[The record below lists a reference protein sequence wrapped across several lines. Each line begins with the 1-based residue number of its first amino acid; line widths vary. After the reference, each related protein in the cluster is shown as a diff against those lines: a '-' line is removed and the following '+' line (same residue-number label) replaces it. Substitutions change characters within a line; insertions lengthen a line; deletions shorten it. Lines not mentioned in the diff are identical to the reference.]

1 MSSAHLSTSDPFSEN
16 RIQHYE
22 NFPVASWLCPPHL
35 RPAIVAIYNFARTA
49 DDIADEGSA
58 TAQERLDDLATF
70 RADLFAAQNDHTGV
84 KGISNRWESVFVPL
98 QSAIAKFNLPASLLN
113 DLLSAFEQDIC
124 KTRDHEGYA
133 NEAELLDYCSRSA
146 NPVGRLLLHLYGIHE
161 ADALRMSDHICTA
174 LQLINF
180 WQDLSQ
186 DIPRGRFYLPLE
198 PCAEFGVSKT
208 DLLNLKQT
216 PNATNL
222 IASQAMNTLSTMQ
235 KGIQLAHILPGRA
248 GWELRFVIQ
257 GGLRILDKIKGLNYA
272 MLENRPKLNK
282 FDFVVIAWRALWM

>member
-1 MSSAHLSTSDPFSEN
+1 MSSAHLSTSDPLSEN

-58 TAQERLDDLATF
+58 TAQERLDDLAAY
-70 RADLFAAQNDHTGV
+70 RADLYAAQHANTDV
-84 KGISNRWESVFVPL
+84 KTLSNQWESVFVPL
-98 QSAIAKFNLPASLLN
+98 QSAIAQFNLPVPLLN
-113 DLLSAFEQDIC
+113 NLLSAFEQDIR
-124 KTRDHEGYA
+124 KTRDNEGYA

-146 NPVGRLLLHLYGIHE
+146 NPVGRLLLHLYGIHD

-198 PCAEFGVSKT
+198 SCEAFGVRKT
-208 DLLNLKQT
+208 DLIHLNQT
-216 PNATNL
+216 QNATNL
-222 IASQAMNTLSTMQ
+222 IASQAINTLSTMQ
-235 KGIQLAHILPGRA
+235 KGMQLVHILPGRA

>member
-1 MSSAHLSTSDPFSEN
+1 MSSAHLSTSDPLSEN

-58 TAQERLDDLATF
+58 TAQERLDDLATY
-70 RADLFAAQNDHTGV
+70 RADLYAAQLADTNV
-84 KGISNRWESVFVPL
+84 KTLSNQWESVFVPL
-98 QSAIAKFNLPASLLN
+98 QSAIAQFNLPVPLLN
-113 DLLSAFEQDIC
+113 NLLSAFEQDIR
-124 KTRDHEGYA
+124 KTRDHEGYV

-146 NPVGRLLLHLYGIHE
+146 NPVGRLLLHLYGIHD

-198 PCAEFGVSKT
+198 SCAEFGVSKT

-216 PNATNL
+216 PNTTNL
-222 IASQAMNTLSTMQ
+222 IASQAMNTISTMQ
-235 KGIQLAHILPGRA
+235 KGMQLVHILPGRA

>member
-1 MSSAHLSTSDPFSEN
+1 MSSAHLPTPDPSSEY

-58 TAQERLDDLATF
+58 NAQERLDDLATF
-70 RADLFAAQNDHTGV
+70 RADLFAAQNGHTGV
-84 KGISNRWESVFVPL
+84 KAISNRWESVFVPL

-113 DLLSAFEQDIC
+113 DLLSAFEQDIRN
-124 KTRDHEGYA
+124 TRDKDGYA

-146 NPVGRLLLHLYGIHE
+146 NPVGRLLLHLYGIHD
-161 ADALRMSDHICTA
+161 ADALHMSDHICTA

-198 PCAEFGVSKT
+198 SCAEFGVSKT

-216 PNATNL
+216 QNTTNL
-222 IASQAMNTLSTMQ
+222 IASQAMNTLATMQ
-235 KGIQLAHILPGRA
+235 KGMQLVHILPGRA

-257 GGLRILDKIKGLNYA
+257 GGLRILDKIKMLNFA

-282 FDFVVIAWRALWM
+282 LDFVVIAWRALWM

>member
-1 MSSAHLSTSDPFSEN
+1 MSSAHLSTSDPLSEN

-58 TAQERLDDLATF
+58 TAQERLDDLAAF
-70 RADLFAAQNDHTGV
+70 RADLFAAQNGNTGV
-84 KGISNRWESVFVPL
+84 KAISNRWESVFVPL
-98 QSAIAKFNLPASLLN
+98 QSAIAQFNLPVPLLN
-113 DLLSAFEQDIC
+113 NLLSAFEQDIR
-124 KTRDHEGYA
+124 KTRDHEGYV

-146 NPVGRLLLHLYGIHE
+146 NPVGRLLLHLYGIHD

-198 PCAEFGVSKT
+198 SCVEFGVSKT

-216 PNATNL
+216 PNTTNL

-235 KGIQLAHILPGRA
+235 KGMQLVHILPGRA

>member
-1 MSSAHLSTSDPFSEN
+1 MSSAHLSTSDPLSEN

-58 TAQERLDDLATF
+58 TAQERLDDLATY
-70 RADLFAAQNDHTGV
+70 RADLYAAQLADTNV
-84 KGISNRWESVFVPL
+84 KTLSNQWESVFVPL
-98 QSAIAKFNLPASLLN
+98 QSAIAQFNLPVPLLN
-113 DLLSAFEQDIC
+113 NLLSAFEQDIR
-124 KTRDHEGYA
+124 KTRDHEGYV

-146 NPVGRLLLHLYGIHE
+146 NPVGRLLLHLYGIHD

-198 PCAEFGVSKT
+198 SCAEFGVSKT

-216 PNATNL
+216 PNTTNL
-222 IASQAMNTLSTMQ
+222 IASQAMNTLATIQ
-235 KGIQLAHILPGRA
+235 KGMQLVHILPGRA

-257 GGLRILDKIKGLNYA
+257 GGLRILDKIKDLNYA

>member
-1 MSSAHLSTSDPFSEN
+1 MSSAHLPTPDPSSEY

-58 TAQERLDDLATF
+58 NAQERLDDLATF
-70 RADLFAAQNDHTGV
+70 RADLFAAQNGHTGV
-84 KGISNRWESVFVPL
+84 KAISNRWESVFVPL

-113 DLLSAFEQDIC
+113 DLLSAFEQDIR

-133 NEAELLDYCSRSA
+133 NEAELLDYCSRSD
-146 NPVGRLLLHLYGIHE
+146 NPVGRLLLHLYGIHD

-198 PCAEFGVSKT
+198 SCAEFGVSKT

-216 PNATNL
+216 QNTTNL
-222 IASQAMNTLSTMQ
+222 IASQAMNTLATMH
-235 KGIQLAHILPGRA
+235 KGIQLVHILPGRA

-257 GGLRILDKIKGLNYA
+257 GGLRILDKIKDLNYA

-282 FDFVVIAWRALWM
+282 LDYVVIAWRALWM